1 MPSILSFSELHS
13 LDYCLSNI
21 YVEYQ
26 HWDDGEEFIRKT
38 PRRKDAILMF
48 CNSSGSFYDYE
59 QKKIEKVAPWNMYF
73 IPKDSLYK
81 WRFSNT
87 SHDQITTILFSFAL
101 SYPNGKPITFKKIP
115 GIIEVSD
122 FKHYKDLLCVLVSE
136 FSKPS
141 ASSSKIKATA
151 YSFFSNLIHEDKKN
165 KIFGDSISCIYKGI
179 KYLEENTEQDKTIAE
194 IATMCNV
201 STNYFE
207 RLFKQYSGQ
216 TPAKYRIYKKISRAR
231 LLLANNTL
239 NIRQISV
246 EVGFDDYAYFCR
258 VFKKICGC
266 TPTEYRKQN
275 HMILFDNYE
284 GNV

>member
-1 MPSILSFSELHS
+1 MGSIVSFSELHS
-13 LDYCLSNI
+13 MDYCLSNI
-21 YVEYQ
+21 YAENQ

-38 PRRKDAILMF
+38 PRQKDAILMF
-48 CNSSGSFYDYE
+48 CNSSGSFFDYE
-59 QKKIEKVAPWNMYF
+59 KKKTEKITPQSLYF

-81 WRFSNT
+81 WRFSNK
-87 SHDQITTILFSFAL
+87 SHEQITTILFSFAL
-101 SYPNGKPITFKKIP
+101 SYPSGEPIKFKKTA
-115 GIIEVSD
+115 GIIEISD
-122 FKHYKDLLCVLVSE
+122 FKHYKDLFSVLVSE

-141 ASSSKIKATA
+141 ASSSKINATA
-151 YSFFSNLIHEDKKN
+151 YSIFANLIHEDKKN
-165 KIFGDSISCIYKGI
+165 KIFSDSISSIYKGI

-194 IATMCNV
+194 IANMCNV

-207 RLFKQYSGQ
+207 RLFRQYSGQ
-216 TPAKYRIYKKISRAR
+216 TPANYRIHKKISRAR

-239 NIRQISV
+239 NIRQIS
-246 EVGFDDYAYFCR
+246 EEAGFDDYAYFCR